1 MEKFRTKK
9 IIDEKANILNY
20 DKFGNKNLITI
31 NGYIDKNKF
40 LKLND
45 VLRKIK
51 NLKKH

>member
-1 MEKFRTKK
+1 MLWKISNKK

-40 LKLND
+40 FKT
-45 VLRKIK
+45 
-51 NLKKH
+51 